1 MTATSRQRIGFWA
14 SAEKKQQFAA
24 LAASKD
30 MTESELLALLVD
42 HVLGTN
48 PPPAPA
54 RELSTDEDGHEEGTT
69 ERVTLRLR
77 PGDRRQVEARAAQ
90 RKMRPGSYLV
100 ALIHAHL
107 RRQAPLPVAELNQLK
122 VAVGELSAVG
132 RNLNQLARAA
142 NAGQVSAEGL
152 PTTLQAAL
160 QQVDEVRRQVA
171 DLVRV
176 NIMSWEAGH
185 G

>member
-14 SAEKKQQFAA
+14 SPEKKQQFAA
-24 LAASKD
+24 LADSKD

-48 PPPAPA
+48 PAPGPA
-54 RELSTDEDGHEEGTT
+54 RELSGDDGEEGGAS

-77 PGDRRQVEARAAQ
+77 PGDRRQIEARAAQ
-90 RKMRPGSYLV
+90 RDMKPGSYLV
-100 ALIHAHL
+100 ALVHAHV

-142 NAGQVSAEGL
+142 NAGEVPVDGL
-152 PTTLQAAL
+152 STTLQAAL
-160 QQVDEVRRQVA
+160 RQVDDVRRQVA
-171 DLVRV
+171 DLVRA
-176 NIMSWEAGH
+176 NIMSWESGH